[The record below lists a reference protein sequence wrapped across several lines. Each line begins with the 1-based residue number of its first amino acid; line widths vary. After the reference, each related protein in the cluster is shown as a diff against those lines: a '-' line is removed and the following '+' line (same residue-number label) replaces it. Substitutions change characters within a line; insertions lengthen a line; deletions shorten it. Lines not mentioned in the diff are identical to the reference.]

1 MHALAYQ
8 NTLHTIPNWV
18 PFFDKE
24 PRGIAYETDTHF
36 VHFFGR
42 DSGLWV
48 ISSGLTV
55 TEAKSGTLE
64 DWVVRT
70 FGANDILS
78 TQTRVGCTIRG
89 VWRPGLYFD
98 DEMLQGLNAAL
109 PDLRLAE
116 QSLLLLVQRLDE
128 LLHFV
133 EPTANSLGTYSHK
146 SRELLVLSCMEVENY
161 WNSYLEESRVPKP
174 VSGFSTNHYVKLLN
188 PLFLDEYEITL
199 PRYASVPATRPFQ
212 GWSSTNPTKSLRWYD
227 AYNKTKH
234 NRASHFDEATLANCI
249 SAVAANLVLF
259 SVRHG
264 PFRLFNSAGTL
275 AAYFNQLFSI
285 RLVSAN
291 PQSFYV
297 PKIQLK
303 SGHRP
308 ELMCF
313 GSRELSQ
320 PWECDPLTV

>member
-18 PFFDKE
+18 PFFDKQ

-42 DSGLWV
+42 NSGLWV
-48 ISSGLTV
+48 ISSGLTA
-55 TEAKSGTLE
+55 TEAKSGTLQ

-70 FGANDILS
+70 FGAIDIVS
-78 TQTRVGCTIRG
+78 TQTSVGHSARG
-89 VWRPGLYFD
+89 VWRPGLFFD
-98 DEMLQGLNAAL
+98 DEMLQGLDSAL

-161 WNSYLEESRVPKP
+161 WNSYLNAAGVQRPR
-174 VSGFSTNHYVKLLN
+174 SGYSTNQYVKLLN
-188 PLFLDEYEITL
+188 TLFLDEYEISL
-199 PRYASVPATRPFQ
+199 PRYLSVPATRPFQ
-212 GWSSTNPTKSLRWYD
+212 GWSFTDPTKSLLWYD

-234 NRASHFDEATLANCI
+234 NRASHFDEATLSNCI

-259 SVRHG
+259 SLRHG
-264 PFRLFNSAGTL
+264 PFRLSNGAGTL
-275 AAYFNQLFSI
+275 PAYFSQLFST

-297 PKIQLK
+297 PKIQLR

-308 ELMCF
+308 ELICF
-313 GSRELSQ
+313 DSREMSQ
-320 PWECDPLTV
+320 PWACDPLMV